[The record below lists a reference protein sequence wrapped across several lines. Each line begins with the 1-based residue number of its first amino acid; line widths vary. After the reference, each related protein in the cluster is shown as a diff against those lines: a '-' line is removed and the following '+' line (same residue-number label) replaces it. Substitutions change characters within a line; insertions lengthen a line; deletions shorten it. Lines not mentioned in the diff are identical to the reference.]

1 MLIKILVLLINL
13 ASDIYTIIILLRLL
27 MQLARVDFYN
37 PISQFVVKA
46 TDPLLRPLRRLVP
59 GFGGVDVPSI
69 VLAFLVQLFAMLA
82 LMLIMGVLPVSPLF
96 YLLLPLLGV
105 ASVLLTLLFFAI
117 IIVIVISWVAP
128 NNYNPAAILLRQ
140 IAEPVLAPFRRLV
153 PAIGGLDFSPMLL
166 MFVLYVLQSIVL
178 PELIVSVGGAM
189 FLQVGYF

>member
-1 MLIKILVLLINL
+1 MLTKILVLLINL
-13 ASDIYTIIILLRLL
+13 ASDIYTIVILLRLL
-27 MQLARVDFYN
+27 MQLARADFYN

-46 TDPLLRPLRRLVP
+46 TDPLLRPLRRFIP

-69 VLAFLVQLFAMLA
+69 VLAFLVQLLGMLA
-82 LMLIMGVLPVSPLF
+82 LMLVVGVLPVNIVF
-96 YLLLPLLGV
+96 YLVLPLLGV

-128 NNYNPAAILLRQ
+128 NNYNPVAILLRQ
-140 IAEPVLAPFRRLV
+140 ITEPVLAPFRRLI

-166 MFVLYVLQSIVL
+166 MFVIYVLQSIVL

-189 FLQVGYF
+189 FLQIGYF